1 MVFPKSSWDSMRI
14 AVLIEKN
21 CEASNK
27 AFAYLLKYENPK
39 MGAGDINAINVVIV
53 SKEKH

>member
-1 MVFPKSSWDSMRI
+1 MLLRHLQYILKVTEQDFSQGRLQE
-14 AVLIEKN
+14 VLIMT
-21 CEASNK
+21 
-27 AFAYLLKYENPK
+27 YPLKYENLK

>member
-1 MVFPKSSWDSMRI
+1 MRT

>member
-1 MVFPKSSWDSMRI
+1 MVFPKSSWDSMRT

-21 CEASNK
+21 CEASYK

>member
-1 MVFPKSSWDSMRI
+1 MCT
-14 AVLIEKN
+14 VLIEKN

-39 MGAGDINAINVVIV
+39 MGAVDINAISVVIV

>member
-1 MVFPKSSWDSMRI
+1 MVFPMSSWDSMRT
-14 AVLIEKN
+14 VLIEKN

-27 AFAYLLKYENPK
+27 AFAYLVKYENPK
-39 MGAGDINAINVVIV
+39 TGAGDINAINVVTV